1 MHSVKHTCLVVRP
14 LVGDPGY
21 ANNEFWL
28 LKKTLY
34 GLRRSPH
41 HWYNM
46 FTNIFSELGL
56 IASPQNLCIYTGVIN
71 PWSNYDPTTSDRK
84 LLHIGIYVDDFVY
97 FSEDPAEE
105 KLFQEALAS
114 RIKVDFW
121 KHEDGHLSV
130 HLCQAAFVEYLAHRF
145 AFTNFVPAPNMMP
158 YQSGMP
164 IDSIPN
170 PDPKEPDFK

>member
-1 MHSVKHTCLVVRP
+1 MKINTGPKVNDTHLFSSMFPSICWPRKWLNVNKSSNKVIAKIHSVKHTCLVVRP

-46 FTNIFSELGL
+46 FTNILSKLGL

-71 PWSNYDPTTSDRK
+71 PWSNYDPTTSDCK

-121 KHEDGHLSV
+121 V
-130 HLCQAAFVEYLAHRF
+130 
-145 AFTNFVPAPNMMP
+145 T
-158 YQSGMP
+158 
-164 IDSIPN
+164 
-170 PDPKEPDFK
+170 